1 MDKIKMEF
9 PLLRK
14 CTYLNTA
21 VFGPLYDS
29 LIDWRQEHDLDAL
42 LHGSE
47 MWEQTLKTLSD
58 TREKIGQFFNCDRER
73 VALVYNYSL
82 GMNLLLEGLQAKR
95 NVLLLENDYPS
106 VNWPFESRE
115 FAITTLGITS
125 DLEERIAEAVK
136 KKHIDVFA
144 FSIVQWLDGFLIDLE
159 FIKKLKRDNPNL
171 LIIADGTQFCG
182 AMSFDFK
189 ASGIDVLGVSG
200 YKWLLSGYGN
210 GFMLFADNLENELK
224 VPTTG
229 FNAAHG
235 NFDNKETM
243 ALAKK
248 FEPGHLSSL
257 NFGSLKFSL
266 DFLDSIGMEQITQHN
281 QNMSKKLK
289 EALNGMG
296 LLQKHIVDREA
307 HSTIFNIKAGQKVF
321 KTLSDNDI
329 LCAMRGDGIR
339 VSFNFYNGMDD
350 FEHLIKV
357 LKTSY

>member
-1 MDKIKMEF
+1 MDKIKKEF

-47 MWEQTLKTLSD
+47 LWEETLKILSD
-58 TREKIGQFFNCDRER
+58 TREKIGQFFNCDRDR

-82 GMNLLLEGLQAKR
+82 GMNLLLEGLQGKR
-95 NVLLLENDYPS
+95 NVLLLEKDYPS

-125 DLEERIAEAVK
+125 DLEERIVEAVK
-136 KKHIDVFA
+136 KNNIDVFA

-159 FIKKLKRDNPNL
+159 FIKKLKQDNPNL

-189 ASGIDVLGVSG
+189 TSGIDVLGVSG

-210 GFMLFADNLENELK
+210 GFMLFAENLENELK
-224 VPTTG
+224 VPATG

-235 NFDNKETM
+235 NFENKETM

-266 DFLDSIGMEQITQHN
+266 DFLDSIGMEQITSYN
-281 QNMSKKLK
+281 QNMSKKVK

-296 LLQKHIVDREA
+296 LLQKHVMNRDS
-307 HSTIFNIKAGQKVF
+307 HSTIFNIKADKNVL
-321 KTLSDNDI
+321 KTLNDNEI
-329 LCAMRGDGIR
+329 LCSMRGEGIR

-350 FEHLIKV
+350 LEHLVKV